1 MYLKGYKFRYSF
13 FKLELFFLLF
23 LLVLDVHFAEGGV
36 VVVIEE
42 HDLKVGSK
50 LAIKSV
56 TSKTFINRLLRV
68 LESNA

>member
-1 MYLKGYKFRYSF
+1 LYLKGDKFRYSF
-13 FKLELFFLLF
+13 FKLELFLL
-23 LLVLDVHFAEGGV
+23 LLLGLDVHFTEGGV
-36 VVVIEE
+36 VLVIEE